1 MATLRIKR
9 RRNTTKTINTE
20 TETQAKDRTAV
31 NREVILSAAMKVNM
45 SNEIMETT
53 SDRRQGG
60 SDRHN
65 SRGRSSDNYHQGRGN
80 QDRNRDNNRQDRHR
94 QDNQNQDNGNSQRR
108 YSTRYQERCRENETH
123 QIDTDNES
131 NDGQDTYILNQ
142 SNDNASDNE
151 FYFADKKFHDTDKTN
166 DEKENDEPV
175 EDTDDQSMI
184 SYATE
189 DNEDTEPM
197 LQKTY
202 QDALIPLQG
211 ELLNTEIVEPTVTL
225 IPKQEIDY
233 HPEIVLAIPKDP
245 QAK

>member
-1 MATLRIKR
+1 
-9 RRNTTKTINTE
+9 
-20 TETQAKDRTAV
+20 
-31 NREVILSAAMKVNM
+31 
-45 SNEIMETT
+45 METT

-131 NDGQDTYILNQ
+131 NDGQDTYISNQ

-151 FYFADKKFHDTDKTN
+151 FYFADKKFHNTNKTN

-197 LQKTY
+197 LEKTY

-233 HPEIVLAIPKDP
+233 HPKIVLAIPKDP